1 MPSSYTLGKHFEDF
15 VQAQLASGRYGNAS
29 EVLRD
34 ALRLMEDR
42 ERKLASLDAS
52 IARGL
57 ADIEAGRVYD
67 ADEVFDEL
75 EAKLAGLSETP
86 GHHQW
91 FRAKVSQA
99 LDDPRAPVSHD
110 EVERHFAARRRSA
123 LSKTAKRG

>member
-52 IARGL
+52 IAKGL
-57 ADIEAGRVYD
+57 ADIEAGRVHD
-67 ADEVFDEL
+67 GEEIFDEL
-75 EAKLAGLSETP
+75 EASLAGLSEAP
-86 GHHQW
+86 GHDQW
-91 FRAKVSQA
+91 FRTKVQQA
-99 LDDPRAPVSHD
+99 LDDPRAPVPHD
-110 EVERHFAARRRSA
+110 DVEQHFAARRQSA
-123 LSKTAKRG
+123 LTKNAKRG